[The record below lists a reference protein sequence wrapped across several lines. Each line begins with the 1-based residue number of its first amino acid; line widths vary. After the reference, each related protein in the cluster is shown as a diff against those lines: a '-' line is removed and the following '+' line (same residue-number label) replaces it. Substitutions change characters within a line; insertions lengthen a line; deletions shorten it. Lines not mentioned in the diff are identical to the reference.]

1 MERKLKVAAIQMDA
15 SPAPKKERLERADK
29 LVAGAANDGAQFVLL
44 PELFNI
50 GYGYID
56 ENYANAEAIDG
67 LTATWLRETAAKYGI
82 HLGGAILLWD
92 DGDIYDALLLFA
104 PDGRMW
110 RYDKQ
115 YPWGWERAYF
125 RGRKEPVVAHTDLG
139 DIGMLICW
147 DVAHPK
153 LWKQYAG
160 KVDFMAVSSCPPDVT
175 NPSYMLPQGGKLTLD
190 DFGPLGKLLK
200 DTGRLLFGDMVNQQ
214 TGWLGVPTV
223 QTGGSGHIRTTVP
236 RAFLSFF
243 SYAVAVPTL
252 IKYLPQASQMEM
264 ECDFVQGNKI
274 IDRDGSVKSESIQSD
289 GDSYTLAEIDL
300 LPSKGQPRGDQPGS
314 LLPWLTYL
322 SSDFMLPI
330 LMRPLYRRA
339 VKKSKLRL

>member
-1 MERKLKVAAIQMDA
+1 MGRKVKVAAIQMDA
-15 SPAPKKERLERADK
+15 SPAKTESRLARAEK
-29 LVAGAANDGAQFVLL
+29 LVADAVGAGAQFVLL
-44 PELFNI
+44 PELFNT

-67 LTATWLRETAAKYGI
+67 QTVTWLRETAAKFGI

-110 RYDKQ
+110 RYDKN

-125 RGRKEPVVAHTDLG
+125 RGVKKPVVAHTDLG

-147 DVAHPK
+147 DVSHPR
-153 LWKQYAG
+153 LWAAYAG

-175 NPSYMLPQGGKLTLD
+175 NPSYVLPKGGRLTLD
-190 DFGPLGKLLK
+190 DFGPLGRLLK

-252 IKYLPQASQMEM
+252 IKYLPQASQMEL
-264 ECDFVQGNKI
+264 ECDFVSGNKI
-274 IDRDGSVKSESIQSD
+274 VDGDGVVKSESTQSD

-300 LPSKGQPRGDQPGS
+300 LPSKEQPRGEQPRS

-322 SSDFMLPI
+322 SSDFTLPI
-330 LMRPLYRRA
+330 LMRPLYRRG
-339 VKKSKLRL
+339 VRKFKH